1 MSIFYKGINTSSINS
16 STVLTIGDKSG
27 GVNISSTNLT
37 GTNAVITNIFADNAT
52 LPSISINLGS
62 IDAEGLS
69 QENALPDNITANS
82 ILTGNSLYLTRKNET
97 NEITSTTT
105 VESNKYSCSDLI
117 TSEFTEIT
125 PIGMTV
131 TGENIATINSDKL
144 RCEQTINLFTELTK
158 DGIESTNGD
167 YNAVIGAMEIRMI
180 DDDAKQGLFI
190 DSERLTYRD
199 GKLGGVPPS
208 TRSTE
213 IDREK
218 VLIKN
223 LETQENTMV
232 SAPGISFTNGGDNIT
247 LNSSKLVCSNSLSLQ
262 STNGMFVNTLGTMFL
277 SSNTDSI
284 NSADYLNAGSD
295 SLNIN
300 TGTTSGNTKIGSA
313 TSSTD
318 IHLLTSSGMAT
329 LQNTN
334 LVNSSATN
342 FSATNG
348 SLRNAYLLDT
358 NAVNMSVTNFSAT
371 NASCTTGQFT
381 TLGTT
386 TVNATAPTS
395 SMTLGTNVIA
405 GGSITMGS
413 DSGTLLLQ
421 GGTLNIS
428 GTSLNLNTTRGTT
441 NLGSSATTT
450 NLVGILNVN
459 NTTFETIT
467 IGNTGGGTL
476 NIRNPLMNIGSGT
489 VGATNVDGLNLN
501 LNTTAGRTNLGNN
514 TGTVNISGT
523 SVNLNNVAGNT
534 TIGNNT
540 GTVNISGLVLNLNNV
555 AGNTTLGNSGGTLT
569 LNGTTTLNAPLIVS
583 TINNTGNT
591 NLGNNTGTVNIS
603 GVALNLNSVA
613 GNTNMGNS
621 AGTVNISGT
630 ALNLNSVAGS
640 GTITIGRTTGS
651 STIINSPS
659 ISVGTTTAGSVA
671 NVTGAT
677 VNVNT
682 ASGATNI
689 GNNTG
694 IINISGSSMN
704 LNSTGGNTTIGNSGG
719 TLSLNGTTTANNGI
733 LTNVINPITNATSLT
748 VGSTTTGTNGVNI
761 GNTAGGNSHN
771 IYGTLQ
777 INRTVNNGMYVGN
790 GASIIQLDGAI
801 TTNGT
806 TIMCGTSGNMTLGRT
821 SGGSATIQSPAVS
834 MGINAAGSTT
844 TLLGETINMNTTSG
858 NTNLGNNTGSV
869 NISGLALNL
878 NSVAGNTTIGNS
890 GGTTTLNGTTTCT
903 NGTITNS
910 YLVNSNLVNASA
922 TNFSATNTSL
932 TNAYLVNSNLVNASV
947 TNFSATNASLT
958 NAYLM
963 NGNALNM
970 FATNFS
976 STNTN
981 LANITSISSNAINFS
996 ATNSSFQNIY
1006 VGNIFSLTGAS
1017 YSLTGSGGSMAN
1029 TSYIAYD
1036 NNISS
1041 MSLVAKSIQIQ
1052 TNNLAVGDT
1061 INDSTIASSDV
1072 VLNVL
1077 NSFGLKVN
1085 ANNVLILDTSGN
1097 TTVGNSNSQT
1107 NVNSSTLL
1115 LSGSTLQATTNG
1127 YNILTGD
1134 QQNNTTLGNSIG
1146 SVTLNGTSAK
1156 CNPKFE
1162 IPNVSGLNAS
1172 YLNVYVG
1179 NLFSLTGTAYALS
1192 GSGGSATNTSYITYL
1207 NNTSDM
1213 NISAN
1218 NLTINSST
1226 YIQQNLQV
1234 FGNVKA
1240 NAFQATS
1247 DQRVKMNIED
1257 LNRVTSLETLRKLK
1271 PKMYDFVDCPKNQL
1285 GFIAQEIKNIDL
1297 LKSSIHEG
1305 PGFIPNIYRTVLCEQ
1320 GWFTVETP
1328 LKKGDAIRYKR
1339 NGKINTTHI
1348 LNASSPN
1355 YQLVEPF
1362 TEELFL
1368 YGSEVPDF
1376 HSIEKDMIFTLAVS
1390 AIQQLDTVVT
1400 EQQDAIQKLI
1410 DKSEEQ
1416 QKTLDAQQKTIDLL
1430 LQKIDA
1436 ILVP

>member
-16 STVLTIGDKSG
+16 SMVLTIGDKSG
-27 GVNISSTNLT
+27 GLNISSTNLT

-52 LPSISINLGS
+52 LPSISIPQGTINVNGVYQEEYIS
-62 IDAEGLS
+62 NNKDA
-69 QENALPDNITANS
+69 S
-82 ILTGNSLYLTRKNET
+82 ILSGTSLI
-97 NEITSTTT
+97 ITHTDEVDGVTAASKM
-105 VESNKYSCSDLI
+105 EPSKYTCLDMI
-117 TSEFTEIT
+117 TSESTEIT
-125 PIGMTV
+125 PLGMTV
-131 TGENIATINSDKL
+131 TKDGALITVKEGKVKCALNDDVYT
-144 RCEQTINLFTELTK
+144 EQTGTGTLSKLFHLETAIGPTRVEVKNGITNK
-158 DGIESTNGD
+158 KTIIESDMLSCTDESSGNPSLSKST
-167 YNAVIGAMEIRMI
+167 IL
-180 DDDAKQGLFI
+180 DATRVSII
-190 DSERLTYRD
+190 DSETSENTEISAK
-199 GKLGGVPPS
+199 GFSSTAGGV
-208 TRSTE
+208 
-213 IDREK
+213 
-218 VLIKN
+218 
-223 LETQENTMV
+223 NT
-232 SAPGISFTNGGDNIT
+232 T
-247 LNSSKLVCSNSLSLQ
+247 LNSSNLFCMNTFSLQ
-262 STNGMFVNTLGTMFL
+262 SSTGLFMNTFGAMYL

-284 NSADYLNAGSD
+284 NSADYTNAGSN
-295 SLNIN
+295 SVNIN

-342 FSATNG
+342 FSATSG
-348 SLRNAYLLDT
+348 TITQAYLVNS
-358 NAVNMSVTNFSAT
+358 NAVNMSATNFSAT
-371 NASCTTGQFT
+371 NASVTTGQFT
-381 TLGTT
+381 TLGST
-386 TVNATAPTS
+386 TVNATTPTTA
-395 SMTLGTNVIA
+395 MTLGTNVIA

-413 DSGTLLLQ
+413 DTGALALRGASI
-421 GGTLNIS
+421 NIS

-441 NLGSSATTT
+441 NVGSSATTT
-450 NLVGILNVN
+450 NLVGTLNVN
-459 NTTFETIT
+459 PSTWETIT

-476 NIRNPLMNIGSGT
+476 NIRNPLMRIGSGT
-489 VGATNVDGLNLN
+489 VGTTNVDGLNLN

-514 TGTVNISGT
+514 TGTVNISGAAL
-523 SVNLNNVAGNT
+523 NLNSTGGNT
-534 TIGNNT
+534 TIGN
-540 GTVNISGLVLNLNNV
+540 GTSPLSMNGTLSLNV
-555 AGNTTLGNSGGTLT
+555 TAGNTSIGNAAGTLT
-569 LNGTTTLNAPLIVS
+569 LNGTTS
-583 TINNTGNT
+583 INTT
-591 NLGNNTGTVNIS
+591 
-603 GVALNLNSVA
+603 
-613 GNTNMGNS
+613 
-621 AGTVNISGT
+621 
-630 ALNLNSVAGS
+630 AGS
-640 GTITIGRTTGS
+640 GTITIGRTSGS

-659 ISVGTTTAGSVA
+659 ISVGTTTTGSTT
-671 NVTGAT
+671 NVTGST

-682 ASGATNI
+682 TSGATNI
-689 GNNTG
+689 GNGTSALAINGAVSVNT
-694 IINISGSSMN
+694 
-704 LNSTGGNTTIGNSGG
+704 TTGNTTIGNSGG

-733 LTNVINPITNATSLT
+733 LTNVINPITNPTSMT
-748 VGSTTTGTNGVNI
+748 IGSTTTGTNGVNI

-777 INRTVNNGMYVGN
+777 INRNINNGLYVGN

-806 TIMCGTSGNMTLGRT
+806 TTMCGTSGNMTLGRT
-821 SGGSATIQSPAVS
+821 IGGSTTIQSPAVS
-834 MGINAAGSTT
+834 MGVNTAGSTT
-844 TLLGETINMNTTSG
+844 NLLGETINMNTLSG

-869 NISGLALNL
+869 NIIGTALNL

-890 GGTTTLNGTTTCT
+890 GGTLALNGTTTCT
-903 NGTITNS
+903 NGTI
-910 YLVNSNLVNASA
+910 
-922 TNFSATNTSL
+922 

-958 NAYLM
+958 NAYLV
-963 NGNALNM
+963 NGNAVNM

-976 STNTN
+976 STNST
-981 LANITSISSNAINFS
+981 LSSITAISSNAINFS

-1017 YSLTGSGGSMAN
+1017 YSLTGSGGMAN

-1041 MSLVAKSIQIQ
+1041 MSLAAKSIQIQ

-1061 INDSTIASSDV
+1061 INDSTISSSDV

-1085 ANNVLILDTSGN
+1085 SNNVLVLDTSGN

-1107 NVNSSTLL
+1107 NVNSSNLL
-1115 LSGSTLQATTNG
+1115 LCGSTLQATTNG
-1127 YNILTGD
+1127 YNILAGD

-1146 SVTLNGTSAK
+1146 SITINGSSAK

-1257 LNRVTSLETLRKLK
+1257 LNRVTSLETLRQLK
-1271 PKMYDFVDCPKNQL
+1271 PKMYDFVDSPKNQL

-1297 LKSSIHEG
+1297 LRSSIHEG

-1368 YGSEVPDF
+1368 YGTEVSDF

-1390 AIQQLDTVVT
+1390 AIQQLDMVVT
-1400 EQQDAIQKLI
+1400 EQQITIQKLMNQ
-1410 DKSEEQ
+1410 SEEQ
-1416 QKTLDAQQKTIDLL
+1416 QKTLDAQQKTLDLL

-1436 ILVP
+1436 ILVPQNPVV